1 VIRLSLPEYQFKIE
15 RSADGKLYIFDVIRK
30 KNILLTPEE
39 WVRQNFIRFM
49 NETHNIPYS
58 RMVLEKDLLLNG
70 QKKRI
75 DVLVYNSAGKP
86 VAIVECK
93 ASTVKI
99 AQSTFDQAARYN
111 MVFQVPYLI
120 VTNGMEHFYSRI
132 DHEEKSFSFLKSFPL
147 LEK

>member
-1 VIRLSLPEYQFKIE
+1 MIRLSLPEYQFKIE
-15 RSADGKLYIFDVIRK
+15 RSADGKLYVFDVIRK

-49 NETHNIPYS
+49 NEAHNIPYS

-86 VAIVECK
+86 FAIVECK
-93 ASTVKI
+93 AATVKI
-99 AQSTFDQAARYN
+99 AQGTFDQAARYN

-132 DHEEKSFSFLKSFPL
+132 NHEEKSFSFLKDFPA